1 MYWVLLILVLLS
13 GCATGPQTP
22 VPGLSES
29 DLLGGFCS
37 SSAPVDST
45 IFSSPPLRPAQQN
58 PGLPVETPLSLRS
71 EGISQIMGVTGLIQ
85 QIGQLKTK
93 DAQGMEGARERWVEA
108 RQQLSNRVLLTMLE
122 VSSVTAEADCEQT
135 RAQHIATALSAD
147 LIKRVQRKT
156 LYAILGDAM
165 IGILGGALSLGGST
179 TAAAASDVFGGVI
192 TTSFGLSAAFD
203 DNEATFQHERNLLRD
218 IWNGPKESTLF
229 PAPVWRFL
237 NSPEEDKGD
246 GKTTRRELLVADWRK
261 HEWLGEPQSETEQ
274 KRVAL
279 FFGDGGTY
287 SVEEFQI
294 RAQMLGFL
302 KTYVNLMNQHLNG
315 LIREVL
321 SSTDS
326 A

>member
-1 MYWVLLILVLLS
+1 MYWVLLIIVLLS
-13 GCATGPQTP
+13 GCASGPQTP
-22 VPGLSES
+22 VHGLSES

-37 SSAPVDST
+37 SSPPVDST
-45 IFSSPPLRPAQQN
+45 VFSSVPLRPAQQI
-58 PGLPVETPLSLRS
+58 PTSPVENRLSHRS
-71 EGISQIMGVTGLIQ
+71 EGISQVMGVASLVQ
-85 QIGQLKTK
+85 QIDRLQTE
-93 DAQGMEGARERWVEA
+93 DAQGIEGARERWVEA

-135 RAQHIATALSAD
+135 RAQHIATALSTD
-147 LIKRVQRKT
+147 LVNRVQRQT

-179 TAAAASDVFGGVI
+179 TAAAAADVFGGVV
-192 TTSFGLSAAFD
+192 TTSFGLSAALAD
-203 DNEATFQHERNLLRD
+203 SQATFQHERNLLRD
-218 IWNGPKESTLF
+218 IWDGPKESALF

-237 NSPEEDKGD
+237 NSPEEERGD
-246 GKTTRRELLVADWRK
+246 GETTRRERLVADWHK
-261 HEWLGEPQSETEQ
+261 HEWLGEPQSEMEQ

-302 KTYVNLMNQHLNG
+302 KTYVNLMNQHLNA

-321 SSTDS
+321 SHSHPT
-326 A
+326 

>member
-1 MYWVLLILVLLS
+1 MYLVLLMIVLLS
-13 GCATGPQTP
+13 GCVSGPQTP
-22 VPGLSES
+22 THGISES

-37 SSAPVDST
+37 STPTVDPT
-45 IFSSPPLRPAQQN
+45 FFSSVPLRPAQQT
-58 PGLPVETPLSLRS
+58 PDVPVENRLSLRS
-71 EGISQIMGVTGLIQ
+71 EGMSQIMGVTSLVQ
-85 QIGQLKTK
+85 QIGRLKTQ
-93 DAQGMEGARERWVEA
+93 DAQGIAGAREGWVEA

-135 RAQHIATALSAD
+135 RAQHVATALSTD
-147 LIKRVQRKT
+147 LVSRVQRQT

-192 TTSFGLSAAFD
+192 TTSFGLSAAFAD
-203 DNEATFQHERNLLRD
+203 SQATFQHERNLLRD
-218 IWNGPKESTLF
+218 IWNGPKESALF

-237 NSPEEDKGD
+237 NSPAENKGD
-246 GKTTRRELLVADWRK
+246 REKTRRELLVADWRK
-261 HEWLGEPQSETEQ
+261 HEWLGEVKSETEQ
-274 KRVAL
+274 KRIAL

-302 KTYVNLMNQHLNG
+302 KTYVNLMNQHLNA

-321 SSTDS
+321 SPSHPT
-326 A
+326 